1 MLVQAF
7 DFKSKDVKATFKV
20 SHARFEGF
28 MSGTAWLL
36 KQSVNGDAGHLGD
49 AANAAREAEFA
60 EFCVFFR

>member
-36 KQSVNGDAGHLGD
+36 SVSSILEIEHD
-49 AANAAREAEFA
+49 
-60 EFCVFFR
+60 